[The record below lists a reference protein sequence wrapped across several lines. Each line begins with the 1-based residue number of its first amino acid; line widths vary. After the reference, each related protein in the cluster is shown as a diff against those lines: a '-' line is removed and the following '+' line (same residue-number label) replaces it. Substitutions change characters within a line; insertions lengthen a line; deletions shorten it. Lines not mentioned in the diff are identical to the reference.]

1 MQSHLTTVLN
11 LVILLVLVIKKKKI
25 LADLQIT

>member
-11 LVILLVLVIKKKKI
+11 LVILLELVIKKKKI